1 MLSVKASRAA
11 RFLLLKWHRK
21 DQRKRREGR
30 EGGREEKEGDRKQ
43 GKDWRGVLGHGH
55 YRESRQEAFTYR
67 DDFSKFLPSLPL

>member
-30 EGGREEKEGDRKQ
+30 EGGREEKGDRKQ

-55 YRESRQEAFTYR
+55 YAVSYCSPGLVSELEGVGA
-67 DDFSKFLPSLPL
+67 

>member
-55 YRESRQEAFTYR
+55 YAVSYCSPGLVSELEGVGA
-67 DDFSKFLPSLPL
+67 